1 MHVPWYVNSATQ
13 GGSSTCHLSFQDC
26 FRHQAGYKSSG
37 TEVLQTTSWDF
48 LGWLTHTHPPPLTIQ
63 VNILVFLIGKENEER
78 GWAKMIMSVSRKANQ
93 LTGVSSWRTRN
104 MHKNQ
109 DLRQGM
115 PKKWQP
121 GANYW
126 EMNQKSHHELWRG
139 FDLQLDLDLAAKGYM
154 SVEETRCTFQQLQML
169 ELFFPVSM
177 QTHANPSSSG
187 EHPTL
192 QTDRHFIAHTSRVQ
206 YGAIH
211 MCSET
216 TTYVLVFSSTG
227 KHKIIST
234 TPPSFPNFTF
244 PAKLLLEII
253 KPLICDICF
262 FSSMDLIL
270 LTISNASMPLYTISL
285 AFLMPP
291 VPSKWLS
298 ILIFINAGF
307 FALLK
312 LFFKRY

>member
-1 MHVPWYVNSATQ
+1 
-13 GGSSTCHLSFQDC
+13 
-26 FRHQAGYKSSG
+26 
-37 TEVLQTTSWDF
+37 
-48 LGWLTHTHPPPLTIQ
+48 
-63 VNILVFLIGKENEER
+63 
-78 GWAKMIMSVSRKANQ
+78 
-93 LTGVSSWRTRN
+93 
-104 MHKNQ
+104 
-109 DLRQGM
+109 M

-126 EMNQKSHHELWRG
+126 EMNQESHHELWRG

-154 SVEETRCTFQQLQML
+154 SVEETCCTFQQLQIL

-192 QTDRHFIAHTSRVQ
+192 QTDRHFIAHTSQVHR
-206 YGAIH
+206 GASH
-211 MCSET
+211 MCNET

-227 KHKIIST
+227 KHKILSA

-253 KPLICDICF
+253 QLLICDICF
-262 FSSMDLIL
+262 FSSMDPIL
-270 LTISNASMPLYTISL
+270 LTISNVSMPLYTISL
-285 AFLMPP
+285 AFLMPS
-291 VPSKWLS
+291 VPSKWSS
-298 ILIFINAGF
+298 ILIFINVF

-312 LFFKRY
+312 IFFKRY

>member
-78 GWAKMIMSVSRKANQ
+78 GWAKMIMSVSRKPNQ

-126 EMNQKSHHELWRG
+126 EMNQESHHELWRG

-169 ELFFPVSM
+169 ELFFSSF
-177 QTHANPSSSG
+177 HANPCQPFFLRRAPNSANRQALHCTYLPSSIRG
-187 EHPTL
+187 YPHVQRNNHLRPGV
-192 QTDRHFIAHTSRVQ
+192 FIHWKAQDNFH
-206 YGAIH
+206 Y
-211 MCSET
+211 T
-216 TTYVLVFSSTG
+216 T
-227 KHKIIST
+227 IISQFYISSKT
-234 TPPSFPNFTF
+234 FTW
-244 PAKLLLEII
+244 
-253 KPLICDICF
+253 D
-262 FSSMDLIL
+262 
-270 LTISNASMPLYTISL
+270 Y
-285 AFLMPP
+285 
-291 VPSKWLS
+291 
-298 ILIFINAGF
+298 
-307 FALLK
+307 
-312 LFFKRY
+312 